1 MLQLVPAVKDVNSID
16 SCTSYWQLLQAVN
29 SFDSYYIFDREGGI
43 LSYLSR
49 IHALFDVLFAG
60 PNNALVSQQLQGML

>member
-16 SCTSYWQLLQAVN
+16 SCYKLLTAVN

-60 PNNALVSQQLQGML
+60 PNNALVSQN

>member
-16 SCTSYWQLLQAVN
+16 SCYKLLQAVN

-43 LSYLSR
+43 LSYLSQ

-60 PNNALVSQQLQGML
+60 PNNALVSQN